1 MDTSPIKPLDAMH
14 TSMIQNSVILDNPMH
29 GDLKTDPFLV
39 HMDQDYFTMNQGGL
53 FPGER
58 QSGYPKPELYNQHYI
73 NKYSFPKGLVAMR
86 KPEEMKKRNE
96 RMSLYDLETPAV
108 RKGISGWKLTKR
120 PMAVENPQEQLSVFP
135 GMNESSIL
143 DSSVN
148 NSQMKRK
155 KSKSKKR
162 RGGSHRPEVTI
173 DGRKI

>member
-1 MDTSPIKPLDAMH
+1 
-14 TSMIQNSVILDNPMH
+14 
-29 GDLKTDPFLV
+29 
-39 HMDQDYFTMNQGGL
+39 
-53 FPGER
+53 
-58 QSGYPKPELYNQHYI
+58 
-73 NKYSFPKGLVAMR
+73 MR

-120 PMAVENPQEQLSVFP
+120 PMAVDSPQEQLSVFP
-135 GMNESSIL
+135 GMNNSSIL

-148 NSQMKRK
+148 TSQMKRK